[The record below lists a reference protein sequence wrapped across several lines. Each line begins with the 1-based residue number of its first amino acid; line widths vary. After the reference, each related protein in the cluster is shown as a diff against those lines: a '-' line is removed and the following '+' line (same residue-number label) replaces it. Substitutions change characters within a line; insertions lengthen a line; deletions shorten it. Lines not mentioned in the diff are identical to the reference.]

1 VPAVSAIANV
11 FGASKNES
19 LAMRAADLQSQ
30 NAERALAEQRRQY
43 DLARQDLAPFR
54 VAGYNALAD
63 MMRGFGY
70 DVTMGDALSGQPPA
84 EPDETAPGGAGAS
97 GADEPGLLDQ
107 FQAELAALEQEQRD
121 INMIGA
127 DTPRESAQ
135 RLLDMR
141 RDELQRRIN
150 EAGGV
155 VQGGKIFA
163 GQDLIDT
170 SKAKPEAPEADPTFT
185 LTYSGQ
191 PGEFNAPLVFD
202 PGEEFRTPLVFEFDP
217 SRLAEDEGYQFRL
230 NEGLRAQRANAAAS
244 GMMLSGDA
252 LREAQRFGEGLASSE
267 LNNAFNRQYTTF
279 GTRVADRNNRLNVLK
294 DIYNSQVVDRANRFN
309 RLAAMTGIGQT
320 ATNTG
325 VVAGTNMANNIS
337 NTLMTSAQNAGQAY
351 LAAGKGWSDAGANIG
366 NAFTSFFKPTQT
378 SNTQAVTTEF
388 YPEGV
393 SGSSGFPSI
402 F

>member
-1 VPAVSAIANV
+1 MPAFSAIGNI

-70 DVTMGDALSGQPPA
+70 DVTMGDALSGKPPA
-84 EPDETAPGGAGAS
+84 EPDETSSDGAGAS

-107 FQAELAALEQEQRD
+107 FQAELAQLDADIERLGRMFNPGEPGSHELDSRIRQRD
-121 INMIGA
+121 
-127 DTPRESAQ
+127 DLVT
-135 RLLDMR
+135 
-141 RDELQRRIN
+141 RIN

-170 SKAKPEAPEADPTFT
+170 SKAKPEAPEADATFA

-279 GTRVADRNNRLNVLK
+279 GTRVADRNNRLNTLK

-325 VVAGTNMANNIS
+325 VVAGTNMANSIS

-351 LAAGKGWSDAGANIG
+351 LAAGAGWSRAGENIG
-366 NAFTSFFKPTQT
+366 KASTSFFGKD
-378 SNTQAVTTEF
+378 
-388 YPEGV
+388 GGG
-393 SGSSGFPSI
+393 SGWAQKILGG
-402 F
+402 